1 MFVLSPSVSKEK
13 KKKKNAFSSFGKRD
27 LVEMLV
33 DGGAPALESAL
44 LSACRAGRAC
54 NAGHVETLK
63 SLIRLGVD
71 V

>member
-1 MFVLSPSVSKEK
+1 MVENDEGVDGLHCSL
-13 KKKKNAFSSFGKRD
+13 GKRD

-44 LSACRAGRAC
+44 LCACRAGRGS
-54 NAGHVETLK
+54 NAGHVETIK